1 MNPQIS
7 RAAFEYFREPGK
19 DYLSPIKFAKT
30 FSLDR
35 DSLARILNVN
45 PVYLRQ
51 HADAA
56 EIQGALA
63 RFVRVYSAL
72 LDTTPEQDT
81 VRAAF
86 HFRNTPI
93 RSFGYQTLFEVVEA
107 GNDEGALGFVNSIA
121 SGYVG

>member
-1 MNPQIS
+1 MHPQITL
-7 RAAFEYFREPGK
+7 AAFEYFCEPGK

-35 DSLARILNVN
+35 PSLARLLKVS
-45 PVYLRQ
+45 PAYLRR
-51 HADAA
+51 HADATDVQ
-56 EIQGALA
+56 EALT
-63 RFVRVYSAL
+63 RFVVVYSAL
-72 LDTTPEQDT
+72 LDTTPEKDT

-107 GNDEGALGFVNSIA
+107 GNDEGALGFVHSIS